1 MKFRYQMM
9 MFDLDGTISDSSPG
23 VFKSLLKGFRAAGY
37 KEPTPQELR
46 GFVGPPLWNHLTEV
60 QGVPPETAKRV
71 IEVFRERYRE
81 KGAFE
86 NDLYPGM
93 LELMR
98 DFSREGG
105 RLAVVTSKPEAPAKA
120 VLRYLGVSEYLEF
133 ISAAD
138 ESDRGGGKEELIL
151 PVLKKS
157 GVAAK
162 DAVMIGDTRYDA
174 SGAANAG
181 VNFIGVLYGFG
192 SREEME
198 HEGGRTFAES
208 VEELRQILIDSD

>member
-1 MKFRYQMM
+1 MKFRYQLM
-9 MFDLDGTISDSSPG
+9 MFDLDGTLSDSSPG
-23 VFKSLLKGFRAAGY
+23 VFKSLLKGFRTVGFQ
-37 KEPTPQELR
+37 EPTPEELR
-46 GFVGPPLWNHLTEV
+46 GFVGPPLWNHLTEAH
-60 QGVPPETAKRV
+60 GVPPETAV
-71 IEVFRERYRE
+71 QIIEVFRKRYAE

-93 LELMR
+93 LELLR

-105 RLAVVTSKPEAPAKA
+105 RLAVVTSKPETPARA
-120 VLRYLGVSEYLEF
+120 VLEYLGVTDYLEF

-138 ESDRGGGKEELIL
+138 DTDHGSGKEELIR
-151 PVLKKS
+151 PVLEKS

-198 HEGGRTFAES
+198 REGGTVFAES
-208 VEELRQILIDSD
+208 VAQLREILIDSD

>member
-9 MFDLDGTISDSSPG
+9 MFDLDGTLSDSSPG
-23 VFKSLLKGFRAAGY
+23 VFNSLLKGFRAVGY

-46 GFVGPPLWNHLTEV
+46 GFVGPPLWNHLTEDH
-60 QGVPPETAKRV
+60 GVPAETAKGI
-71 IEVFRERYRE
+71 IEVFRQRYDE

-93 LELMR
+93 LELLR

-105 RLAVVTSKPEAPAKA
+105 RLAVVTSKPQTPAKA
-120 VLRYLGVSEYLEF
+120 VLEYLGIMEF
-133 ISAAD
+133 FEFVSAAD
-138 ESDRGGGKEELIL
+138 DSDHGSGKEELIL
-151 PVLKKS
+151 PVLEKS

-192 SREEME
+192 SQEEME
-198 HEGGRTFAES
+198 REGGTVFAES

>member
-9 MFDLDGTISDSSPG
+9 MFDLDGTLSDSSPG
-23 VFKSLLKGFRAAGY
+23 IYKSLLKGFRAAGY

-46 GFVGPPLWNHLTEV
+46 GFVGPPLWNHLTEDH
-60 QGVPPETAKRV
+60 GVPPETAQQI
-71 IEVFRERYRE
+71 IEVFRQRYGE

-93 LELMR
+93 LELLR
-98 DFSREGG
+98 DFRREGG
-105 RLAVVTSKPEAPAKA
+105 RLAVVTSKPRTPANA
-120 VLRYLGVSEYLEF
+120 VLRYLGVTDYFEF

-138 ESDRGGGKEELIL
+138 ESDHGGGKEELIR
-151 PVLKKS
+151 PVLEKS

-192 SREEME
+192 FREEME
-198 HEGGRTFAES
+198 REGGRTFAKS

>member
-1 MKFRYQMM
+1 MKFRYKIM
-9 MFDLDGTISDSSPG
+9 MFDLDGTLSDSSPG
-23 VFKSLLKGFRAAGY
+23 VIKSLLKGFHAVGY
-37 KEPTPQELR
+37 KEPTPEELR
-46 GFVGPPLWNHLTEV
+46 GFIGPPLWNHLTEEH
-60 QGVPPETAKRV
+60 GVPPETAVRI
-71 IEVFRERYRE
+71 IEVFRERYER

-93 LELMR
+93 MELLR

-105 RLAVVTSKPEAPAKA
+105 HLAVVTSKPETPAKA
-120 VLRYLGVSEYLEF
+120 VLEYLGIREF
-133 ISAAD
+133 FEFVSAAD
-138 ESDRGGGKEELIL
+138 DSDHGSGKEELIF

-157 GVAAK
+157 GVAPE

-198 HEGGRTFAES
+198 REGGTVFAES
-208 VEELRQILIDSD
+208 VAQLRELLIDSD